1 MGNTKFT
8 SPNVIKFVFSLT
20 IILNLKGQ
28 KLKKQ
33 YWFSLSQGYCD
44 AEQFQGPTSR
54 SGSLLVILVI
64 FYEYLHFLSLFLVI
78 LSSSSHFPPHRHKSQ
93 FDVVYGC
100 LCCECISEA
109 SQTTKKIF
117 LKELQLFPRTEISS
131 SQFLLLS
138 LPFQYSCIAPF
149 SDLYSTSSDEVHYY
163 TYFVTN

>member
-1 MGNTKFT
+1 M
-8 SPNVIKFVFSLT
+8 SSLFYNNIEFERSKT
-20 IILNLKGQ
+20 E
-28 KLKKQ
+28 KQ

-64 FYEYLHFLSLFLVI
+64 FYEYLHFLSLFLFSSPVI
-78 LSSSSHFPPHRHKSQ
+78 LSHFPPNRHKSQ

-100 LCCECISEA
+100 LYCECISEA

-117 LKELQLFPRTEISS
+117 LKELQLLPRTEISS

-138 LPFQYSCIAPF
+138 LPFQNSCIATF
-149 SDLYSTSSDEVHYY
+149 SDLYSTSTDEVHHYIM
-163 TYFVTN
+163 